1 MTYALVQDVPG
12 GDWETYSR
20 INDEVGKE
28 PIAGLVL
35 LAAGPHEDGVR
46 VISLWESPQAY
57 QSFVVDRLSPAAL
70 RVTGF
75 PANGS
80 RSATTALEVRH
91 LLRGEP

>member
-20 INDEVGKE
+20 INDEVGKD
-28 PIAGLVL
+28 PIEGLVL
-35 LAAGPHEDGVR
+35 LAAGLHEGGVR

-57 QSFVVDRLSPAAL
+57 RTFVADRLSPASV
-70 RVTGF
+70 RVTGSE
-75 PANGS
+75 ANGS

-91 LLRGEP
+91 LLRGKP